1 MVSRRREIQ
10 IRLDFWSTALDKL
23 RAAYVALVEGGVK
36 SYMLDDRQLTKFDV
50 PALSEEI
57 IQAENRVD
65 ELTNMLNG
73 GRNRKAFGI
82 VPRDDW

>member
-1 MVSRRREIQ
+1 MVNKTEIR
-10 IRLDFWSTALDKL
+10 IRLSFWNSALEKL

-36 SYMLDDRQLTKFDV
+36 SYMLDDRQLTKFDL

-57 IQAENRVD
+57 RQAEAKVD
-65 ELTNMLNG
+65 ELTSMLNG

-82 VPRDDW
+82 IPRDNW

>member
-10 IRLDFWSTALDKL
+10 IRLDFWKTALEKL
-23 RAAYVALVEGGVK
+23 MAAYVALVEGGVK
-36 SYMLDDRQLTKFDV
+36 SYMLDDRQLTKFDL

-57 IQAENRVD
+57 RQAENKVD

-82 VPRDDW
+82 RPRDDW